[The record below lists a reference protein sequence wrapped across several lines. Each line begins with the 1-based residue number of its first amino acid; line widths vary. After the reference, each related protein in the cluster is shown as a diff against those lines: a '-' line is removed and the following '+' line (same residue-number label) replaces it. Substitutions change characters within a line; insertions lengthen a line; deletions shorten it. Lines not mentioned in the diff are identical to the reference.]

1 MTRLVLEK
9 TEIVVFGSTMTRL
22 EAIMR
27 YTNVVKC
34 HILVVKHLGL
44 LQTII
49 VRGSIAVSTFC
60 LNLFQYA
67 AQSLPHSL
75 FPYFSM
81 CFRQQLSF
89 WRKIQT
95 VVHCKLQQF
104 LQKKK
109 DALKPVHKF
118 LGQTVPFMYLI

>member
-1 MTRLVLEK
+1 MTQLVLEK
-9 TEIVVFGSTMTRL
+9 TEIVAFESTMTRL

-27 YTNVVKC
+27 YTNVVKR

-44 LQTII
+44 LQTIV
-49 VRGSIAVSTFC
+49 VRGSIAVSAFC

-67 AQSLPHSL
+67 AQSLSHSL

-89 WRKIQT
+89 WWKIQT
-95 VVHCKLQQF
+95 IVHCKLQQF
-104 LQKKK
+104 LQQK

-118 LGQTVPFMYLI
+118 LAQTVAFMYFI

>member
-1 MTRLVLEK
+1 MTQLELEK
-9 TEIVVFGSTMTRL
+9 REIVVFGSTMTRL
-22 EAIMR
+22 EAMMR

-34 HILVVKHLGL
+34 RILVVKHLGL

-49 VRGSIAVSTFC
+49 VRGSIAVSTFR

-67 AQSLPHSL
+67 AQSLSHSL
-75 FPYFSM
+75 LPYFSM
-81 CFRQQLSF
+81 SFRQQLSF

-95 VVHCKLQQF
+95 IVHCKLQQF
-104 LQKKK
+104 LQQK